1 MNAAVKNRIPG
12 RTINR
17 LTLYKR
23 YLEYLLE
30 MDSGNNYI
38 TSSELGEETHFN
50 SAIVRRD
57 LSCLGQLGQ
66 RKVGYKIDELCKTI
80 NKVLGLDKTWDV
92 ALIGVGN
99 LGKALAVYRGFE
111 KLGFKIVAIF
121 DNDRFKIGKKW
132 KGVKIQDMKYISKIV
147 KQKRI
152 KIAIIAVPFKAA
164 QETAD
169 LLIKSGIKAILNL
182 APTRLT
188 VPDGIKLRS
197 IDLAV
202 KLENLSHLLVR
213 DR

>member
-1 MNAAVKNRIPG
+1 MKNRIPG

-30 MDSGNNYI
+30 SDSGKNYI
-38 TSSELGEETHFN
+38 TSSNLGKEIHFN
-50 SAIVRRD
+50 SATIRRD
-57 LSCLGQLGQ
+57 FSCLGQLGQ

-92 ALIGVGN
+92 ALIGMGN

-111 KLGFKIVAIF
+111 QLGFKIVAVF
-121 DNDRFKIGKKW
+121 DNDRSKIGRKW

-147 KQKRI
+147 KQKKI
-152 KIAIIAVPFKAA
+152 KIAIIAVPFNAA
-164 QETAD
+164 QKTAD
-169 LLIKSGIKAILNL
+169 LLIKSGVKAILNL
-182 APTRLT
+182 APIRLA

-213 DR
+213 DK